1 MRAWSSRRATPTT
14 LRRCTGLHSAQ
25 ASRGPLSGAR
35 LSVPSPTS
43 ARSAGNRGSSPAL
56 GASEQNCRSV
66 AIRAG
71 ANSCSATVRASVR
84 ARRQERMSDGSSQIR
99 LDGRLS
105 RSPTACLYVDE
116 SHSPGWLYI
125 GVLAVL
131 DAEADQL
138 QCHLDRCR
146 GSAGY
151 QRELHYSGIST
162 RQKANVARSWLDL
175 AMRPSAPCVRFHIL
189 GVDRKEMRT
198 ADFGPSAQRDENIY
212 RRCLRMAPV
221 YSVKALLPPAT
232 TVRRIIHDRRT
243 LSASEY
249 LDWHTPYRMRS
260 DGHRVA
266 ADGVEFVD
274 SDHNVSAAYRESN
287 FVQLVDVLLGA
298 TRDCLD
304 LTTAKRHRVS
314 VAEHWLPLVERLT
327 DDSRRKNRQSSFGYV
342 GRCNVSFFPVPGR
355 SDRACSSDFYV
366 GRTPR
371 LANRGQGQLFD

>member
-1 MRAWSSRRATPTT
+1 
-14 LRRCTGLHSAQ
+14 
-25 ASRGPLSGAR
+25 
-35 LSVPSPTS
+35 
-43 ARSAGNRGSSPAL
+43 
-56 GASEQNCRSV
+56 
-66 AIRAG
+66 
-71 ANSCSATVRASVR
+71 
-84 ARRQERMSDGSSQIR
+84 
-99 LDGRLS
+99 
-105 RSPTACLYVDE
+105 
-116 SHSPGWLYI
+116 
-125 GVLAVL
+125 
-131 DAEADQL
+131 
-138 QCHLDRCR
+138 
-146 GSAGY
+146 
-151 QRELHYSGIST
+151 
-162 RQKANVARSWLDL
+162 
-175 AMRPSAPCVRFHIL
+175 
-189 GVDRKEMRT
+189 MRT
-198 ADFGPSAQRDENIY
+198 ADFGPSVQRDENIY

-266 ADGVEFVD
+266 RRRRRVCGLRPQRQRRGPRKQFR
-274 SDHNVSAAYRESN
+274 STCRRTS
-287 FVQLVDVLLGA
+287 GA